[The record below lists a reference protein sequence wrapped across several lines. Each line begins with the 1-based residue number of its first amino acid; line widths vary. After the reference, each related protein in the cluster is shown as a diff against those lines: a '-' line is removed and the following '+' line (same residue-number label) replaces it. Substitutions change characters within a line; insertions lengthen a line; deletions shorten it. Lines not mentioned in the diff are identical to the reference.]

1 MAAGRR
7 GRGGGTVRSRQRR
20 GGGALR
26 GDGAL
31 RGSGDGVARS
41 SCPARSGR
49 GDDGGTA
56 VGLCAA
62 GDGLGENRVPYGTGV
77 DNILDVAPLLKASLR
92 RFMLH

>member
-26 GDGAL
+26 GVGGTAMGL
-31 RGSGDGVARS
+31 VRGSGDGVARS

-49 GDDGGTA
+49 G
-56 VGLCAA
+56 
-62 GDGLGENRVPYGTGV
+62 ENRVPFGTGV